1 MDPESRPMD
10 AKGNLRPG
18 VSEQLNSDSDKISSN
33 PDFLLVTADSLNNFI
48 FYFWLRWFFVVTRG
62 LL

>member
-1 MDPESRPMD
+1 MD